1 MQQDRLQQTHC
12 CTGGLEPVCR
22 LMEAMMSLTDSCE
35 YVIEK
40 IKALLTEIP
49 VKIFPQQQQIF
60 TTSAM
65 VFINNLNKAVRG
77 KE

>member
-1 MQQDRLQQTHC
+1 MK
-12 CTGGLEPVCR
+12 G
-22 LMEAMMSLTDSCE
+22 LTDSCE

-77 KE
+77 KELRLGPIEMVGLIELLNSTDD